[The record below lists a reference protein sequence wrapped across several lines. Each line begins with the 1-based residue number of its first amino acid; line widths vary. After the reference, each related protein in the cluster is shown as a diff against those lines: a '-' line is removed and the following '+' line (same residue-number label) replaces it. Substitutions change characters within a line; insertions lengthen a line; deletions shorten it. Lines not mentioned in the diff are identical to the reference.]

1 MNSDSQAGHKGA
13 PASRSSKQS
22 NAQCRDRV
30 RTWAQPSP
38 LGPEWLAL
46 CVDQG
51 TDRQEQ
57 IDHRALRAI
66 GRNDRLS
73 TALATRANLQGER
86 SPAAQR
92 RTSGLGCLGG
102 RQPTARVTGERK
114 GATRGRPGADVSEQ
128 PTLRELCC
136 AQHASRNVDLFDMW
150 SCAEPIWVASANG
163 TV

>member
-13 PASRSSKQS
+13 PASRSSKLS
-22 NAQCRDRV
+22 KAMRRDRV

-86 SPAAQR
+86 STAVQR
-92 RTSGLGCLGG
+92 RISGLG
-102 RQPTARVTGERK
+102 
-114 GATRGRPGADVSEQ
+114 
-128 PTLRELCC
+128 
-136 AQHASRNVDLFDMW
+136 
-150 SCAEPIWVASANG
+150 
-163 TV
+163 

>member
-22 NAQCRDRV
+22 KAMCRDRV
-30 RTWAQPSP
+30 RTWAEPSP

-57 IDHRALRAI
+57 IGHRAVLLKVQAI
-66 GRNDRLS
+66 ERNDRLS

-86 SPAAQR
+86 STAAQR
-92 RTSGLGCLGG
+92 RTSGLG
-102 RQPTARVTGERK
+102 
-114 GATRGRPGADVSEQ
+114 
-128 PTLRELCC
+128 
-136 AQHASRNVDLFDMW
+136 
-150 SCAEPIWVASANG
+150 
-163 TV
+163 

>member
-22 NAQCRDRV
+22 KAMCRDRV

-86 SPAAQR
+86 STVAQR
-92 RTSGLGCLGG
+92 RTSGLGWPSG
-102 RQPTARVTGERK
+102 
-114 GATRGRPGADVSEQ
+114 
-128 PTLRELCC
+128 
-136 AQHASRNVDLFDMW
+136 W
-150 SCAEPIWVASANG
+150 
-163 TV
+163 